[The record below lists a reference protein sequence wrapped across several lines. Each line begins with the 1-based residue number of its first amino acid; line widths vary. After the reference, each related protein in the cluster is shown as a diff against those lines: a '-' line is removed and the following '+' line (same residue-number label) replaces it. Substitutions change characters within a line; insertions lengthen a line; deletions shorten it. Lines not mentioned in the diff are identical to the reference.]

1 MRPGI
6 VRSLCLPR
14 LRTSRFVLLWIG
26 AAIHI
31 LTIYMA
37 YMVSGW
43 LAAGLSALFPIA
55 AQVYWIVDL
64 WRTTGTFWHV
74 LNLLCAAYAV
84 MWVIALCVPRKR
96 AGNRRQL
103 PER

>member
-1 MRPGI
+1 M
-6 VRSLCLPR
+6 PR
-14 LRTSRFVLLWIG
+14 LRTSRFVLLWTG

-31 LTIYMA
+31 ITVYLAFIL
-37 YMVSGW
+37 SGW

-64 WRTTGTFWHV
+64 WRTTGTFWHGLSFV
-74 LNLLCAAYAV
+74 CAAYCVLWAV
-84 MWVIALCVPRKR
+84 ALCVPAKR
-96 AGNRRQL
+96 AGNRPQL